1 MDSLDLEKKV
11 LGSQITSAQRARA
24 VLEFRAVQMLAHA
37 RRVLPSEQLAK
48 LRLLRCAGGG
58 AQPLFA
64 QILAN
69 VFQCEAE
76 INQRANRLCSLGA
89 VKRCLAETNQRANKL
104 GADTAGEDD
113 NRFYFQKEQKEGYE
127 RLLAAYTDT
136 EAGSLRKFRRR

>member
-1 MDSLDLEKKV
+1 MDSFDLEKKV
-11 LGSQITSAQRARA
+11 LGNQITSAQRARA
-24 VLEFRAVQMLAHA
+24 VLEFRAVQMLAHV

-69 VFQCEAE
+69 VFQCEVE
-76 INQRANRLCSLGA
+76 INQRANRLCSLG
-89 VKRCLAETNQRANKL
+89 E
-104 GADTAGEDD
+104 DIAGEDD
-113 NRFYFQKEQKEGYE
+113 NRFYFQREQKEGYE
-127 RLLAAYTDT
+127 RLLAAYTNT